1 MGDISASRLS
11 GSSRARREPDRKG
24 VTPCAAGHSES
35 YAMATKI
42 VEVHPGIYEIF
53 LPLPMRPT
61 IINVYLI
68 DCHGAWALIDTGM
81 NSPDS
86 VRTLEEAFAQ
96 VGIRIEDLDI
106 LIATHHHIDHF
117 GASGAIRQRSHA
129 QTYLHPLETERAG
142 RMLMFGK
149 VSHADRPESRAFF
162 QLHGFPIDDFS
173 PAGMRPAWMGTELY
187 SPVTEPDHLT
197 KDGDILKVGDRTL
210 EFIWTPGHSPGH
222 NVIYLRKEK
231 VMIVGDHLLPKI
243 TPHVGLYPDSPD
255 GNPLGDFIN
264 SQLKVQRFEVQ
275 SVLPAHGGVYSD
287 HRHRANQIIEH
298 HRYREAEM
306 LDLIKQRP
314 KTAFEVAQTVFGGEE
329 RPIFHVMA
337 ATFETLA
344 HLQLACIEGRA
355 RKMEQNN
362 RMVFQT
368 L

>member
-1 MGDISASRLS
+1 
-11 GSSRARREPDRKG
+11 
-24 VTPCAAGHSES
+24 
-35 YAMATKI
+35 MATKV

-86 VRTLEEAFAQ
+86 IRTLEEAFAQ
-96 VGIRIEDLDI
+96 VGIRIEDLDT

-149 VSHADRPESRAFF
+149 LSHADRPESRAFF

-173 PAGMRPAWMGTELY
+173 PAGMRPTWMGTELY

-243 TPHVGLYPDSPD
+243 TPHVGLYPDNPD

-355 RKMEQNN
+355 RKMELNN
-362 RMVFQT
+362 KVVFQT